1 MYFTGRGDCF
11 IEVLL
16 DQMTYDPLWKN
27 FVAKTNA
34 NSLRSRIVRSLETL
48 IMKGKLEWDNI
59 DPENPDI
66 GSAEKWASKMAA
78 EGTYCDRIFVQ
89 LASDTLCRKFVITP
103 IFKPKNGKDDR
114 VIITPMEASDEYEP
128 FYFLY
133 FSDKWFHS
141 PHYQSVRP
149 IEVAQAVEESILD
162 TSDHNTIDNIEVA
175 SCHES
180 YFEKDGQ
187 NLKVRCSIESF
198 PDDSSRPLPVFE
210 STTVPTTKEKV
221 KKPVTTKKVATKKT
235 TSTVSTETRQRRK
248 RLAELSNAESTTN
261 PTKKKSKAT
270 TKTSKAKSDLDMSGK
285 RTTVST
291 ETMTT
296 RRFLRNVNALELSNG
311 ESTTKTKSKVD
322 SKKNDKK
329 SKADTKKSTSKKNN
343 STVSTAKTSK
353 ANSHLDVSKI
363 LGKRT
368 RN

>member
-1 MYFTGRGDCF
+1 
-11 IEVLL
+11 
-16 DQMTYDPLWKN
+16 
-27 FVAKTNA
+27 
-34 NSLRSRIVRSLETL
+34 
-48 IMKGKLEWDNI
+48 
-59 DPENPDI
+59 
-66 GSAEKWASKMAA
+66 
-78 EGTYCDRIFVQ
+78 
-89 LASDTLCRKFVITP
+89 
-103 IFKPKNGKDDR
+103 
-114 VIITPMEASDEYEP
+114 MEASEEYEP

-149 IEVAQAVEESILD
+149 MEVAETVEESILD
-162 TSDHNTIDNIEVA
+162 TSDHNANDSVEVA
-175 SCHES
+175 SYHES
-180 YFEKDGQ
+180 YFEKDDQ
-187 NLKVRCSIESF
+187 NPNARCSIESF

-221 KKPVTTKKVATKKT
+221 KKPVTTKKSKVATKKT

-248 RLAELSNAESTTN
+248 RLAESSNAESTTN

-285 RTTVST
+285 QTTVST

-311 ESTTKTKSKVD
+311 ESATKTKSKVD

-329 SKADTKKSTSKKNN
+329 SKSDTKKSTSKKNN

-353 ANSHLDVSKI
+353 ANGHLDLSKI
-363 LGKRT
+363 LSKRT